1 MVIYS
6 KFWRLLWRIYIRH
19 TALSRKGNDSM
30 DKEDCSNRFQTLH
43 SITKELKIAK
53 VMCRFSFI
61 ISVITMTMGIIVS
74 CRFISNLE
82 VRGIFISLLVIM
94 GVSISSLMGI
104 LSKCNAICRENLKD

>member
-1 MVIYS
+1 
-6 KFWRLLWRIYIRH
+6 
-19 TALSRKGNDSM
+19 M
-30 DKEDCSNRFQTLH
+30 DKGDCSNRFQTLPLH
-43 SITKELKIAK
+43 LYKELKIAK
-53 VMCRFSFI
+53 VMCRFSSI

-94 GVSISSLMGI
+94 GVSVLSLMGI